1 MKATTIL
8 DAPKVNNM
16 AVLVLRADI
25 LSEITRQSKV
35 NGLVNPYLIFISE
48 ELYCY
53 QTSSDLQV
61 TNGLRNAPYPP
72 ESMLQFFYAT
82 AHKRDLM
89 GTKVSDTVFNMVSCL
104 LGHTCIEYKK
114 AKVNN
119 KMVIPTVYK
128 IA

>member
-35 NGLVNPYLIFISE
+35 NGWVNPYLIFISE

-72 ESMLQFFYAT
+72 ESMLQFFYAM
-82 AHKRDLM
+82 AHNRKLLGNKPSNAVCDM
-89 GTKVSDTVFNMVSCL
+89 ISSL
-104 LGHTCIEYKK
+104 LGHSCIGYKK
-114 AKVNN
+114 AKVN
-119 KMVIPTVYK
+119 KIVIPTVYK